1 METEEIIARLSE
13 KLTDS
18 DIIRS
23 IHRNSEYSPRVE
35 ANDMICRFKRSNLTS
50 WDLREALRIQHG
62 VYKTSSVLDQV
73 NQVVPVYAHISTEDK
88 TLVAYTP
95 DRQAGEAD
103 RQLRSSIGKL
113 LQRAYPCLDEDSVR
127 DLIETHQAEVNPN
140 IVFVE
145 GKAIAEVYMEEGG
158 ISSCMTPKEGQR
170 QWTLETIPA
179 IAYDA
184 PGIKLA
190 TIRGSTGKLVSRC
203 LVVEIGEEKRY
214 IRNYGSPVLQK
225 WLENNGYTPG
235 GWVGVKF
242 NTVKTEGDEHR
253 YVMPYL
259 DALGGMTKSEH
270 CTVALVDGVITG
282 VSARFR
288 SYLANEGIPYGC
300 PSSHGQITLDDGVS
314 TESLKKK
321 CPISGEEYLPYDAL
335 TVKVWL
341 NAQTVEA
348 LLSSVSEGF
357 VITRSGVMARPD
369 DVVFIG
375 GAYYLNIPAV
385 LEDAGYVK
393 LSAELYPDNQEW
405 RGRYGVKHSVH
416 GYILRE
422 NAIRYIKD
430 DEISLIHKS
439 KIEKS
444 DVRLA
449 DFDGEKVY
457 AAKGEPVYRTAT
469 KAKVHPKLHNIVKMH
484 DGKWEYQR
492 GKKSVQIF
500 GRHMWLYSLSERVQ
514 VMSNTWRDCLD
525 KTVAYHV
532 SRDVPHTRAV
542 LNAVRTAG
550 MAESYVYNIKDTPLA
565 SLSSRQTYTSLSH
578 SEINSASL
586 SQILYVVENACH
598 DRASGEK
605 AYVVRWLKEMLAEME
620 AVEAPHYLAP
630 YIEPTPEISIIQ
642 AVSETTEYLPEA
654 VPASPPDTYTAVY
667 PVNEIEAEF

>member
-1 METEEIIARLSE
+1 MEKEEIIARLSE

-18 DIIRS
+18 EVIRS
-23 IHRNSEYSPRVE
+23 IHRNSEYSERVE
-35 ANDMICRFKRSNLTS
+35 ANDMICRFKRSSLTS
-50 WDLREALRIQHG
+50 WDLREALRIKHG
-62 VYKTSSVLDQV
+62 VYKTSAVLDQV

-127 DLIETHQAEVNPN
+127 DLIETHQSEVNPN
-140 IVFVE
+140 IAFVE

-190 TIRGSTGKLVSRC
+190 TIRGSTGKLISRC
-203 LVVEIGEEKRY
+203 LVVEIGEEKRF
-214 IRNYGSPVLQK
+214 IRNYGSPVLLK
-225 WLENNGYTPG
+225 WLENNGYTTG

-242 NTVKTEGDEHR
+242 NTVKMEGHENR

-270 CTVALVDGVITG
+270 CTVALVDGVLTG
-282 VSARFR
+282 ISTKFR
-288 SYLANEGIPYGC
+288 SYLANEGIPYVC
-300 PSSHGQITLDDGVS
+300 PGSNGYISLNAGVS

-321 CPISGEEYLPYDAL
+321 CPISGEEYLPYDAR

-341 NAQTVEA
+341 NGQTVEA
-348 LLSSVSEGF
+348 LYSSVSKDF
-357 VITRSGVMARPD
+357 LHTRSGVLARPD

-375 GAYYLNIPAV
+375 GSYYLNIPAV
-385 LEDAGYVK
+385 IEDAGYVK

-405 RGRYGVKHSVH
+405 RGKYGVRHSVH

-422 NAIRYIKD
+422 DAIRYIKD
-430 DEISLIHKS
+430 DEIKLIHKS

-457 AAKGEPVYRTAT
+457 AAKGEPFYRTAT
-469 KAKVHPKLHNIVKMH
+469 KAKVHPKLHNIVEMH

-492 GKKSVQIF
+492 GKKHEIVLGESY
-500 GRHMWLYSLSERVQ
+500 WLYKLSDRLQIRAEK
-514 VMSNTWRDCLD
+514 WREILEKATD
-525 KTVAYHV
+525 KHLKNDWSFTE
-532 SRDVPHTRAV
+532 AV
-542 LNAVRTAG
+542 LRTVRG
-550 MAESYVYNIKDTPLA
+550 IGLGESYVYNIKDTPLA
-565 SLSSRQTYTSLSH
+565 SLSSRQTYTGLSR
-578 SEINSASL
+578 SEMNSASI
-586 SQILYVVENACH
+586 SQILYVVENACS
-598 DRASGEK
+598 DRGSGEK

-642 AVSETTEYLPEA
+642 AVCETTEDLPEA

-667 PVNEIEAEF
+667 SVNEIEAEF